1 MEITYKLNI
10 INGTPFP
17 TFITQERMDELV
29 DFKLFEDDVF
39 IVTYPKSGTT
49 WCQQIVKLIRK
60 DGVDD
65 GTSMKISIPWL
76 EEAGLECKVQLHCN
90 F

>member
-1 MEITYKLNI
+1 MEVTYKLNI

-17 TFITQERMDELV
+17 PIITQERMDELV

-60 DGVDD
+60 DGVDN
-65 GTSMKISIPWL
+65 GILMNVSIPWL
-76 EEAGLECKVQLHCN
+76 EKAGLEYKVLY